1 MKREFDFA
9 PSFLRKA
16 GKLLQKNPELDPLY
30 ETTLERLSKDLSDPR
45 LHTHPLSGNLKGKYA
60 CSLTNDLRIIFKLHN
75 DIIHLLDIGPHDQ
88 VY

>member
-1 MKREFDFA
+1 MKREFDSA

-16 GKLLQKNPELDPLY
+16 GKLLQRNPQLDPLY
-30 ETTLERLSKDLSDPR
+30 KTTLDRLANNLSDPR

-60 CSLTNDLRIIFKLHN
+60 CSVTDDLRIVFTVRDN
-75 DIIHLLDIGPHDQ
+75 IIHLLDIGPHDE

>member
-16 GKLLQKNPELDPLY
+16 GKLLQKDPQLDPAY
-30 ETTLERLSKDLSDPR
+30 ETTLDRLANDLSDPR
-45 LHTHPLSGNLKGKYA
+45 LHTHPLSGKLKGKYA
-60 CSLTNDLRIIFKLHN
+60 CSLTNDLRIIFKLHDN
-75 DIIHLLDIGPHDQ
+75 IIHLLDVGPHDE